1 MKLFISASLV
11 VLTMLSSAVYAA
23 EGDKTTP
30 KSTATTKKV
39 CKDVLDKNGKVVL
52 NKDGTNKQTCK
63 TIKVHKKLE
72 GTEVPVKK

>member
-1 MKLFISASLV
+1 MKSFITAAFMA
-11 VLTMLSSAVYAA
+11 LTMLSSAVYAV
-23 EGDKTTP
+23 ESDKTP
-30 KSTATTKKV
+30 KSTATTKQV
-39 CKDVLDKNGKVVL
+39 CKDVLDKNGKVVV

>member
-1 MKLFISASLV
+1 MKSFISASLV

-23 EGDKTTP
+23 ESDTTP

-39 CKDVLDKNGKVVL
+39 CKDVLGKDGKVVV

>member
-1 MKLFISASLV
+1 MKSFITAAFV

-30 KSTATTKKV
+30 KSTATTKKI
-39 CKDVLDKNGKVVL
+39 CKDVLDKNGKVVV
-52 NKDGTNKQTCK
+52 NKDGTNKQTCR

>member
-1 MKLFISASLV
+1 MKSFITAALV
-11 VLTMLSSAVYAA
+11 ALTMLSSAVYAV
-23 EGDKTTP
+23 EEVKIEP

-39 CKDVLDKNGKVVL
+39 CKDVLGKDNKVVV